1 MNEAPT
7 PPRGLIAYFAHNP
20 VAANL
25 IMIFVLIMGIAS
37 YFFIQ
42 RQMFPNIEINYIH
55 ITADYPGASPQEV
68 EESILVKVEEA
79 IKDVTGIESVVS
91 TARRGFGRV
100 EIEVDVGE
108 DLNVVLDRV
117 NQKVDA
123 ISNLPASMEPLNVS
137 RCDISRAQCP

>member
-55 ITADYPGASPQEV
+55 ITADYPAPRHKRLKRAS
-68 EESILVKVEEA
+68 L
-79 IKDVTGIESVVS
+79 
-91 TARRGFGRV
+91 
-100 EIEVDVGE
+100 
-108 DLNVVLDRV
+108 
-117 NQKVDA
+117 
-123 ISNLPASMEPLNVS
+123 
-137 RCDISRAQCP
+137 